1 MRSSRLEEQL
11 ADLPARPG
19 VYLFRDRQGK
29 VIYVGKAVNLAN
41 RARSYFGA
49 PDSVPSRV
57 RRLMSSIYTLE
68 FVVASS
74 EQEALIL
81 ECDMIKKYH
90 PRYNVRLKD
99 DKSFPYLKVST
110 NDAWPGIY
118 VTRRRQADGARYFG
132 PSASAGSV
140 RKTMRLI
147 KRIFP
152 IRSCTRKISGT
163 DKRPCLDYYIHRC
176 LGPCIGA
183 VSNER
188 YQEVIKQ
195 VVLFLEGKP
204 EPVLRGLDKDMRAA
218 VERLEF
224 EKATLLRDQIRAIEN
239 VIEGQKI
246 AVALRGEQD
255 VIALA
260 QDGELAHV
268 EVFFVRNSRLVGRD
282 HFVLEGICDE
292 SPSQIMGNFVKQ
304 FYASASYIPSAI
316 WIQHPIEESLVVS
329 EWLGN
334 CRGRR
339 VRLEVPRRGAK
350 RRLVN
355 MVAANADT
363 GLQLVRTTRMKSEA
377 VESGLRELQVKLCL
391 PEPPMRIEAYDI
403 SNIGGALAVGGAV
416 VFEGG
421 SPRPAHYR
429 HFRIGAVLRADDYA
443 MMQDMLRRRFK
454 RGLSG
459 EGNWAIMPDLI
470 LIDGGKGH
478 LNAALEVTRELRL
491 DSISVA
497 SLAKE
502 NEEVF
507 VPGRPEPIVMSA
519 DSSAL
524 HILQRARD
532 EAHRFA
538 VRYHRKLRLKEGTAS
553 VLDVVP
559 GIGPKRKS
567 ALLRRFGSVRGIED
581 ASEVELSQ
589 VKGVTPALARR
600 LKQYL

>member
-29 VIYVGKAVNLAN
+29 VIYVGKAVNLAS
-41 RARSYFGA
+41 RVKSYFGA
-49 PDSVPSRV
+49 PGSVSSRV
-57 RRLMSSIYTLE
+57 RQLMSRIDALE

-81 ECDMIKKYH
+81 ECDMIKKYR

-110 NDAWPGIY
+110 NEPWPGIY
-118 VTRRRQADGARYFG
+118 ITRHKQADGARYFG

-140 RKTMRLI
+140 RKTLSLI

-152 IRSCTRKISGT
+152 VRSCTRKIGGT
-163 DKRPCLDYYIHRC
+163 DERPCLDYYIHRC

-188 YQEVIKQ
+188 YREVIHQ
-195 VVLFLEGKP
+195 IILFLEGKP
-204 EPVLRGLDKDMRAA
+204 ELVLRGLNKDMKVA
-218 VERLEF
+218 VRRLEF
-224 EKATLLRDQIRAIEN
+224 EKAALLRDQIRAIEN

-260 QDGELAHV
+260 QNGEQAYV
-268 EVFFVRNSRLVGRD
+268 EVFFVRNSKLIGRD
-282 HFVLEGICDE
+282 HFVMEGICDE
-292 SPSQIMGNFVKQ
+292 RPSQTMADFVKQ

-316 WIQHPIEESLVVS
+316 WLQHPVDEAPVLS
-329 EWLGN
+329 EWLGSR
-334 CRGRR
+334 RGGS

-350 RRLVN
+350 RHLVD
-355 MVAANADT
+355 MVAGNADT
-363 GLQLVRTTRMKSEA
+363 GLQLVGTTQMNSEA
-377 VESGLRELQVKLCL
+377 IASGLRELQVKLCL
-391 PEPPMRIEAYDI
+391 PEVPMRIEAYDV
-403 SNIGGALAVGGAV
+403 SNIRGALAVGGAV
-416 VFEGG
+416 VFERGL
-421 SPRPAHYR
+421 PRPAHYR
-429 HFRIGAVLRADDYA
+429 HFRIGAVRCADDYA
-443 MMQDMLRRRFK
+443 MMQDMLRRRFR

-459 EGNWAIMPDLI
+459 EGNWALMPDLI

-478 LNAALEVTRELRL
+478 LNAALEVTREMRL
-491 DSISVA
+491 DSIPVA

-507 VPGRPEPIVMSA
+507 ISGWPDPIVISA

-538 VRYHRKLRLKEGTAS
+538 VTYHRKLRLKQGTAS
-553 VLDVVP
+553 LLDVVP
-559 GIGPKRKS
+559 GIGPKRKT
-567 ALLRRFGSVRGIED
+567 ALLRRFGSVRGIKD

-589 VKGVTPALARR
+589 VAGVTLALARK